1 MLPRERFWSLPQ
13 YPPGGAHGA
22 EDLPVTKRFTKETPP
37 AADSLASAPVAS
49 QGSRGYALTPLTG
62 MRDLLPPE
70 SHARRRVSEQLQGVF
85 ESYGYDLVTTPL
97 FERVEVFE
105 RGLTLDPRDLLRFVE
120 PDGGE
125 VAALRPDMTPQIA
138 RVIATRLTD
147 FPPPYRLR
155 YEGTVI
161 RRRRGRARRQ
171 RQIAQVGV
179 ELVGVSSAEAD
190 IEVIR
195 LIAEAVTATGLR
207 EFRIELSEL
216 GVARSLLRDQSPEL
230 VALAA
235 ESLSRK
241 DEAQLDKVLADA
253 GVPEAARSRISALAH
268 LHGGLEV
275 LDVAEEIVRGTD
287 AAQHVASLRE
297 VARGLVA
304 LGLGPHLGVDLGELR
319 NEAYY
324 TGVSFTLFAKGP
336 GQAIAS
342 GGRYDQLLAQY
353 GAPQPA
359 TGAGID
365 VENLLSALD
374 SAGLPWRQRDAV
386 RVVVAGSDDA
396 AVETL
401 ARSVR
406 TAGVAA
412 ATLLHTGAREARA
425 YARAWAY
432 DLVLLAAQPPS
443 ALRSSDGQTRELQR
457 ELTNNDIDALKTW
470 ARESTQQPLPEE

>member
-1 MLPRERFWSLPQ
+1 
-13 YPPGGAHGA
+13 
-22 EDLPVTKRFTKETPP
+22 VTKRSTKETSPRVP
-37 AADSLASAPVAS
+37 SLTPGPLSGAPVVS
-49 QGSRGYALTPLTG
+49 ESTHGYALTPLTG

-138 RVIATRLTD
+138 RVIATRLSD
-147 FPPPYRLR
+147 FPPPFRLR

-179 ELVGVSSAEAD
+179 ELVGLSSTEAD
-190 IEVIR
+190 VEVIR
-195 LIAEAVTATGLR
+195 LIAEAVTATGLC
-207 EFRIELSEL
+207 EFRIELSDI
-216 GVARSLLRDQSPEL
+216 GVGRSLLRDQAPAL

-241 DEAQLDKVLADA
+241 DEARLEQVLANA
-253 GVPEAARSRISALAH
+253 GVAEAARSRIAALAH

-287 AAQHVASLRE
+287 AAQHVANLRE

-304 LGLGPHLGVDLGELR
+304 LGLGPQLGVDLGELR

-353 GAPQPA
+353 GAPLPA
-359 TGAGID
+359 TGAAID

-374 SAGLPWRQRDAV
+374 SAGLPWRQREAV
-386 RVVVAGSDDA
+386 RFVVAGADDA
-396 AVETL
+396 AVESL
-401 ARSVR
+401 ARTLR
-406 TAGVAA
+406 RAGIAA
-412 ATLLHTGAREARA
+412 ATLLHSDGERARA

-432 DLVLLAAQPPS
+432 DAVLLAGAPPT
-443 ALRSSDGQTRELQR
+443 ALRSRDGLTRELKA
-457 ELTNNDIDALKTW
+457 ELATTDIDALKSW
-470 ARESTQQPLPEE
+470 ARDTEATQEPYTEE